1 MAVDYIKSG
10 RPAVMKRHLQ
20 PRKWPHWMEKEKK
33 SNYRSYSALG
43 KIYDRIKIE
52 EFHAAYEMPFD
63 ARILSRYQLE
73 ADTLAKASK
82 IKATYDIA
90 MRRLMGQHEAPVTEF
105 EIWSTFILSRPRV
118 GSDYK
123 LQENVGREMAALKL
137 RFRAECMEA
146 VTGNIQTEGFAPA
159 SSVVNLEKLDRFVA
173 AMYTVT
179 HNDVRAALRERS
191 MPKPNGEGGSE
202 EIQMPLISFP
212 WLFHREL
219 ARVALGR
226 GGDVR
231 PLQKSVWL
239 NRGESQQ
246 TRDRDVAVEDAEFE
260 IPGDTALPDAIDLE
274 VRTQQAVED
283 VQSNKEGYATERGDS
298 GADGEIGDDCVR
310 TSTGQVVHRGQ
321 MLALF
326 TETGE
331 EVQGQQRSMT
341 PDISPAGTQGL
352 QSADSVSN
360 NSLVADDS
368 TGSSC
373 PASPRSE
380 RREVVEEEEDIEYE
394 EVDGAGY
401 EEVEDALEALARK
414 LGI

>member
-1 MAVDYIKSG
+1 MQ
-10 RPAVMKRHLQ
+10 RHLQ
-20 PRKWPHWMEKEKK
+20 PRKWPHWLEKDKK

-43 KIYDRIKIE
+43 QIYDRIKIE

-73 ADTLAKASK
+73 EDSLTKARE
-82 IKATYDIA
+82 IKAAYDIA

-105 EIWSTFILSRPRV
+105 EIWSTFILSKPRV

-123 LQENVGREMAALKL
+123 LQENVGREMAALNA

-146 VTGNIQTEGFAPA
+146 VTGNFQAEGSALA
-159 SSVVNLEKLDRFVA
+159 SSMVNLENLDRFVA

-179 HNDVRAALRERS
+179 HNEVRAAERERS
-191 MPKPNGEGGSE
+191 IPKPDGEGGSE

-239 NRGESQQ
+239 NRDEGQQHHQTSDRHLAVKRVGFDVPGERVS
-246 TRDRDVAVEDAEFE
+246 
-260 IPGDTALPDAIDLE
+260 PDAIELE
-274 VRTQQAVED
+274 GEAQQPPHNI
-283 VQSNKEGYATERGDS
+283 QSKEEGYATERGN
-298 GADGEIGDDCVR
+298 GAGVGEIGEDYVR
-310 TSTGQVVHRGQ
+310 TSSGQVVHRGE
-321 MLALF
+321 MLTLF
-326 TETGE
+326 TDTGE
-331 EVQGQQRSMT
+331 EAQGQQRVTT
-341 PDISPAGTQGL
+341 PDISPAGADGL
-352 QSADSVSN
+352 QTADSISN
-360 NSLVADDS
+360 NSLVADNS
-368 TGSSC
+368 TGSSY

-380 RREVVEEEEDIEYE
+380 RRSDEEDEDIAFE
-394 EVDGAGY
+394 EVDGAGF
-401 EEVEDALEALARK
+401 EEEEDALEALARK
-414 LGI
+414 IGM